1 MDKLSFFSLAFVG
14 LLFSVG
20 ASAQRRKAAPTKK
33 VVPPANAFTIKGNI
47 PGIKNG
53 TKVSLRSQENDKR
66 IEAECL
72 SQGSTF
78 VLKGTVR
85 GTMLVQLQIS
95 DKPANAYKDGEFE
108 EDRGGKLMLESGVYT
123 VSAAQYDS
131 LPRNYDLYSVPMRKE
146 KNVTIDGPK
155 AQQQYQAW
163 ANATYAA
170 RLKHAELA
178 FLLRNAMFRDRSL
191 GGTDTAEVARLQPL
205 VDAAADDLD
214 KVNANFVAEHP
225 DYAISLLLNA
235 TETDKPFAYSADEL
249 NRMLATFAN
258 NYDKLRYAHFQKMVD
273 NMKKYVKGDMFKDLT
288 LEDAAGKAVNLKD
301 IVKPG
306 KYHFID
312 FWASWCGPC
321 RAAIPQVKALHQKL
335 GDKLNIISISVDKN
349 KADWTKA
356 MDEEQMPWA
365 QYLVPAAG
373 MKALK
378 DGYFVRYIPT
388 LVVISPDGKILLY
401 TGDPQTAHHFL
412 EEKLKR

>member
-1 MDKLSFFSLAFVG
+1 M
-14 LLFSVG
+14 
-20 ASAQRRKAAPTKK
+20 
-33 VVPPANAFTIKGNI
+33 
-47 PGIKNG
+47 
-53 TKVSLRSQENDKR
+53 
-66 IEAECL
+66 
-72 SQGSTF
+72 
-78 VLKGTVR
+78 
-85 GTMLVQLQIS
+85 
-95 DKPANAYKDGEFE
+95 
-108 EDRGGKLMLESGVYT
+108 
-123 VSAAQYDS
+123 
-131 LPRNYDLYSVPMRKE
+131 
-146 KNVTIDGPK
+146 
-155 AQQQYQAW
+155 
-163 ANATYAA
+163 
-170 RLKHAELA
+170 
-178 FLLRNAMFRDRSL
+178 
-191 GGTDTAEVARLQPL
+191 ARLQPL
-205 VDAAADDLD
+205 LDVADEQLN
-214 KVNANFVAEHP
+214 KANADFVAAHP

-249 NRMLATFAN
+249 NKMLATFAN
-258 NYDKLRYAHFQKMVD
+258 NYDKLRYVHFQKMVD

-312 FWASWCGPC
+312 FWASWCCPC
-321 RAAIPQVKALHQKL
+321 RAAIPQVKALQQKL

-401 TGDPQTAHHFL
+401 TSDPQTAHHFL

>member
-20 ASAQRRKAAPTKK
+20 ASAQHRKATPTKK
-33 VVPPANAFTIKGNI
+33 VAPVAHNFIIKGNI

-53 TKVSLRSQENDKR
+53 TKVSLRSRENARDVQ
-66 IEAECL
+66 AECL
-72 SQGSTF
+72 TQGSAF
-78 VLKGTVR
+78 VLKGVVKSP
-85 GTMLVQLQIS
+85 MLVQLQIN
-95 DKPANAYKDGEFE
+95 DKPENAYKNGDFAQ
-108 EDRGGKLMLESGVYT
+108 DRGGKFMLEPGVYT

-214 KVNANFVAEHP
+214 KVNANFVAAHP

-249 NRMLATFAN
+249 NKMLATFAN

-335 GDKLNIISISVDKN
+335 GDKLSIISISVDKN

-401 TGDPQTAHHFL
+401 TSDPQTAHHFL